1 MLNVSHLRRAQ
12 CVRSASRGAE
22 PEPRCVDG
30 WSCVTAGYV
39 LLGSLGMSRICRVLF
54 VWGDPASGS
63 ISAGP
68 TNRPARCA
76 VDPLSPRARPM
87 AGGFPRA
94 LRAGVVPVGG
104 ASGKPGGQAEPSSCA
119 PHYPVRTLTAPG
131 ARRYVGKPTNAG
143 RSAVLRCCVAVAAWI
158 VLSSSAARAEIAIN
172 MAMINGGSLQIFGRI
187 SPARKEKIALD
198 EKYTSETDAEGRFA
212 FQLPYHPASC
222 IARLKAGGEAR
233 DVVVGYCAPREP
245 ERVAAAEP
253 KPARLL
259 PAANLPKPE
268 IGPRGPQ
275 GVAGPQGP
283 EGPQGAR
290 GERGEVGPAGESGP
304 AGPRGEKGEPGPPGP
319 PGPRSSARRSGSL
332 ACCSGLSSPIF
343 SLIAASISS
352 SPGHAMGGA
361 AYRLARSVG
370 VPWLRRPS
378 TRTAAGCSRT
388 PSG

>member
-1 MLNVSHLRRAQ
+1 M
-12 CVRSASRGAE
+12 
-22 PEPRCVDG
+22 
-30 WSCVTAGYV
+30 
-39 LLGSLGMSRICRVLF
+39 
-54 VWGDPASGS
+54 
-63 ISAGP
+63 
-68 TNRPARCA
+68 
-76 VDPLSPRARPM
+76 
-87 AGGFPRA
+87 
-94 LRAGVVPVGG
+94 
-104 ASGKPGGQAEPSSCA
+104 
-119 PHYPVRTLTAPG
+119 
-131 ARRYVGKPTNAG
+131 
-143 RSAVLRCCVAVAAWI
+143 LRCCVAAAAWI
-158 VLSSSAARAEIAIN
+158 VLSGSAARAEIAIN

-245 ERVAAAEP
+245 DRVAAAEP

-290 GERGEVGPAGESGP
+290 GERGEVGPAGDSGP

-319 PGPRSSARRSGSL
+319 PGPHGERGPVGPAGPAGAPAPAGIALRVQVEACASGGRCVASCRDDEF
-332 ACCSGLSSPIF
+332 AVNGTCSGGERPAMDETSIYCFGMGRAP
-343 SLIAASISS
+343 AAL
-352 SPGHAMGGA
+352 
-361 AYRLARSVG
+361 RARAICA
-370 VPWLRRPS
+370 RQ
-378 TRTAAGCSRT
+378 
-388 PSG
+388 